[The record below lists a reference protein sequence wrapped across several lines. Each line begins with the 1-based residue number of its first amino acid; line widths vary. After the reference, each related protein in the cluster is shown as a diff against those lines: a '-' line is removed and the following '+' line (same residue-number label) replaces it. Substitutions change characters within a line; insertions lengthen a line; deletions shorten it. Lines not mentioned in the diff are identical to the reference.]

1 MRARSSVDICTSVT
15 SMLQPR
21 DSFSTFQ
28 RVILKVQLRENAS
41 AKFTRVECDTLGAYR
56 AKTRISRL
64 RYKCISPSSLHP
76 ASVATITVT
85 IVGITRKTAST
96 EISSINTMRKQPY
109 TSKSSMMKESASA
122 TRICDFAEY

>member
-1 MRARSSVDICTSVT
+1 MRVRSSVDIRASVT

-28 RVILKVQLRENAS
+28 RVILNVQLRETVS
-41 AKFTRVECDTLGAYR
+41 AKFTRVESDTLGAYR

-64 RYKCISPSSLHP
+64 RYKSTSPSSLQP

-85 IVGITRKTAST
+85 IAGITRKTAST
-96 EISSINTMRKQPY
+96 GISSINTMCSQPY
-109 TSKSSMMKESASA
+109 TSKWSMTKESASA
-122 TRICDFAEY
+122 TRM